1 MICVCMCVY
10 FIIDPVLFSHLSDYS
25 RMSKDLERQ
34 LSSADFDKHAYLRQV
49 AFNFDSAEDLE
60 KHKKE
65 IQLVADRTAQKLKQ
79 NVYQN
84 YALFIDT
91 SREISSLE
99 AEMYQLSHLLN
110 DHQVLTK
117 AIQNLEVTEI
127 TEKKTGVK
135 PTAVQEKH
143 GIAQLLELVE
153 GCSTV
158 TEVPGRHLIF
168 SSVLEELD
176 PQTFEQVQEIRAF
189 LLNDSLMLATSV
201 KAKRKGPV
209 KYHFQALYELD
220 NLAVIGLKDTEKT
233 KHLFEVRMFPDSHM
247 FQAESED
254 VKVSWIKNLEEAK
267 QAMSIERDNQKKF
280 EQAVSNQMASRRRL
294 TGDGFRS
301 FERQPTEIATPE
313 WVKDAPEQVDVF
325 IAQREFDKAVNLID
339 KLKVHVKDTSDQLSY
354 RDIKA
359 RTSHRINRLSEV
371 LMNEL
376 KSSTSGSL
384 RGGPRA
390 ARRAVGL
397 LLRLGR
403 ASKAC
408 ELFLQNHT
416 HIVEHELKQI
426 KLEGA
431 TTIFISNIS
440 SAFFTC
446 LKNAAKE
453 FELAFGENCGTY
465 SAFMVWCIR
474 ELEAFLR
481 FYCIESVFPPVR
493 SNLNFPMVTES
504 VSIILKEAQ
513 TLDSIGIDLGFK
525 VSSILHERLSTAMV
539 DARELLEEKL
549 STMGDTE
556 NWEPMD
562 CRKSQAQVANVIMH
576 LENMGVPS
584 PSNLV
589 ENDIVDMSKTTF
601 TCCQSILSYTE
612 SFLKIY
618 TPALLETFV
627 DCLSD
632 LFRHIVNNIL
642 ENAFEQETL
651 LPKTDFLMKN
661 SDLLIKSALPAIAL
675 KIQKTINQQIPEFTK
690 LQEELVSHIDLV
702 ERGWTEGRGGDSENS
717 DEDRV

>member
-1 MICVCMCVY
+1 
-10 FIIDPVLFSHLSDYS
+10 
-25 RMSKDLERQ
+25 MSKDLEKQ
-34 LSSADFDKHAYLRQV
+34 LSSAEFDKNSYLKHV
-49 AFNFDSAEDLE
+49 AFNYDSAEDLE

-65 IQLVADRTAQKLKQ
+65 IQLVADRTAHKLKQ

-117 AIQNLEVTEI
+117 GIQNYEMTVTSQNESNM
-127 TEKKTGVK
+127 TVAT
-135 PTAVQEKH
+135 PQEKH

-158 TEVPGRHLIF
+158 TEVPGRHLIY

-176 PQTFEQVQEIRAF
+176 PQTFDSVQEVRAF

-220 NLAVIGLKDTEKT
+220 NLAVIDVKDTEKL

-247 FQAESED
+247 FLAESEA
-254 VKVSWIKNLEEAK
+254 VKQSWMMNLDQTK
-267 QAMSIERDNQKKF
+267 QAMATERDNRKHVELEMTKR
-280 EQAVSNQMASRRRL
+280 MASRRRI
-294 TGDGFRS
+294 TGGGGIRS
-301 FERQPTEIATPE
+301 FERQATEISTPE
-313 WVKDAPEQVDVF
+313 WVKDAPEHIDVF
-325 IAQREFDKAVNLID
+325 IAQREFDKAVHLID
-339 KLKVHVKDTSDQLSY
+339 KLKVHVKDGTDQISY

-408 ELFLQNHT
+408 DLFLQNHS

-431 TTIFISNIS
+431 TTIYIYNIS

-446 LKNAAKE
+446 LQNAAKE
-453 FELAFGENCGTY
+453 FELAFGENCGSY
-465 SAFMVWCIR
+465 SAFIVWCVR
-474 ELEAFLR
+474 ELETFLNV
-481 FYCIESVFPPVR
+481 YCIESIFPPVK
-493 SNLNFPMVTES
+493 SSLNFPMVADC
-504 VSIILKEAQ
+504 VSIVQKEAE
-513 TLDSIGIDLGFK
+513 TLNSIGIDLCFK
-525 VSSILHERLSTAMV
+525 VTCFLNSYLADAMLN
-539 DARELLEEKL
+539 ARELLEDKL
-549 STMGDTE
+549 VTLGDAE

-562 CRKSQAQVANVIMH
+562 CRNNQAQVTQIILH
-576 LENMGVPS
+576 LENLGVPS
-584 PSNLV
+584 PSNLI
-589 ENDIVDMSKTTF
+589 ENNIVDMSKTTF
-601 TCCQSILSYTE
+601 VCCQAILSYTE

-618 TPALLETFV
+618 TPSLLETFI

-632 LFRHIVNNIL
+632 IFRHIVSNIL
-642 ENAFEQETL
+642 HNALEQESL
-651 LPKTDFLMKN
+651 IPKTDFLMKN
-661 SDLLIKSALPAIAL
+661 SDLLIRTALPAIGL
-675 KIQKTINQQIPEFTK
+675 KVQRIIRQEIPELTD
-690 LQEELVSHIDLV
+690 LQKELVDHITLC
-702 ERGWTEGRGGDSENS
+702 EAGWSKGTDAEHS
-717 DEDRV
+717 DEDMV

>member
-1 MICVCMCVY
+1 
-10 FIIDPVLFSHLSDYS
+10 
-25 RMSKDLERQ
+25 MSKDLEKQ
-34 LSSADFDKHAYLRQV
+34 LSSAEFDKNAYLKQV
-49 AFNFDSAEDLE
+49 AFNFDSADELE

-65 IQLVADRTAQKLKQ
+65 IQLVADRTAHKLKQ

-84 YALFIDT
+84 YSLFIDT

-117 AIQNLEVTEI
+117 GIQNYENTVISHNNDSKNI
-127 TEKKTGVK
+127 TTL
-135 PTAVQEKH
+135 QEKH

-158 TEVPGRHLIF
+158 TEVPGRHLIY

-176 PQTFEQVQEIRAF
+176 SQSFESIRELRAF

-220 NLAVIGLKDTEKT
+220 NLAVIDVKDTEKL

-247 FQAESED
+247 FLAESEM
-254 VKVSWIKNLEEAK
+254 VKQSWMKSLDETK
-267 QAMSIERDNQKKF
+267 QNMANERDNLKQMEMAMTK
-280 EQAVSNQMASRRRL
+280 QMASRRRL
-294 TGDGFRS
+294 EGGGYRTL
-301 FERQPTEIATPE
+301 ERQATEIASPE
-313 WVKDAPEQVDVF
+313 WVKDAPEHIDVF

-339 KLKVHVKDTSDQLSY
+339 RLKVHVKDGSDQISY

-371 LMNEL
+371 LMSEL

-408 ELFLQNHT
+408 DLFLQNHT

-440 SAFFTC
+440 LTFFTC
-446 LKNAAKE
+446 LRNAAKE
-453 FELAFGENCGTY
+453 FELAFGENCGSY
-465 SAFMVWCIR
+465 SAFIVWCVR
-474 ELEAFLR
+474 ELEAFLNI
-481 FYCIESVFPPVR
+481 YCIESIFPPVK
-493 SNLNFPMVTES
+493 SNLNFPMVSEC
-504 VSIILKEAQ
+504 VSIVLKEAE
-513 TLDSIGIDLGFK
+513 TLKSIGIDVCFK
-525 VSSILHERLSTAMV
+525 VTSLLHVYLSDAMLN
-539 DARELLEEKL
+539 ARELLEEKL
-549 STMGDTE
+549 STIGDTE

-562 CRKSQAQVANVIMH
+562 CRNNQAQVTQIILH
-576 LENMGVPS
+576 LENLGVPS

-589 ENDIVDMSKTTF
+589 ENNIVDMSKTTF
-601 TCCQSILSYTE
+601 ECCQSILSYTE

-618 TPALLETFV
+618 TPSLLEIFI

-632 LFRHIVNNIL
+632 IFRHIVSKIL
-642 ENAFEQETL
+642 HNALEQESL

-661 SDLLIKSALPAIAL
+661 SDLLIRTTLPAIGL
-675 KIQKTINQQIPEFTK
+675 KVQRIIRQEIPELTE
-690 LQEELVSHIDLV
+690 LQKELVDHMELC
-702 ERGWTEGRGGDSENS
+702 EAGWSIKGGSQDDEENL
-717 DEDRV
+717 DEDMV